1 MTDLEILARAKMYLD
16 KLADGVNPLSGEPVK
31 DDDIV
36 RNDRISKCL
45 LYVSGVLTRVIEN
58 GGEVGRRRS
67 GRAGFQIDPEKLG
80 EIEFSDFPVGVSVLC
95 DRISVCKA
103 DENMKRLSHVV
114 ITEWLVEKGFLQVF
128 EIGEGRTVK
137 RPTSA
142 GKEIGISLEERNGI
156 RGPYEAV
163 LYNSDA
169 QHFIVDH
176 LEAILNGET

>member
-1 MTDLEILARAKMYLD
+1 MLMTDLEILTHAKTYLD
-16 KLADGVNPLSGEPVK
+16 KLADGVDPLSGEPVK

-95 DRISVCKA
+95 DRTAYPVLWS
-103 DENMKRLSHVV
+103 RLSSL
-114 ITEWLVEKGFLQVF
+114 WLKILIPRLTTNRSVM
-128 EIGEGRTVK
+128 RCWK
-137 RPTSA
+137 RYARSW
-142 GKEIGISLEERNGI
+142 KN
-156 RGPYEAV
+156 AV
-163 LYNSDA
+163 LW
-169 QHFIVDH
+169 
-176 LEAILNGET
+176 